1 MAGGGCYII
10 PQKFNHPSTFPL
22 DLPRWCIRLHGKAN
36 PVVLDPFAGSGT
48 TLLAAIEAGGSAIGI
63 EMDKDYCATAEAR
76 IRDMMT

>member
-1 MAGGGCYII
+1 
-10 PQKFNHPSTFPL
+10 
-22 DLPRWCIRLHGKAN
+22 
-36 PVVLDPFAGSGT
+36 VVLDPFAGSGT